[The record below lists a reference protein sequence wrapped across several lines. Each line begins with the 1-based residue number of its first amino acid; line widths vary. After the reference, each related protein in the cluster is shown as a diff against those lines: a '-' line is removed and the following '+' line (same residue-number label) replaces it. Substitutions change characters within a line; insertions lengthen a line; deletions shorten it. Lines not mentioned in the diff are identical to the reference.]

1 MFKFG
6 LIKNVSSQK
15 GGLSFAKYHTVKGI
29 YGYKPKPK
37 KVFKVSEDI
46 LQSRNSQPNVFRW
59 VEAYRKHGHKLASI
73 NPVAFQP
80 TSNST
85 SSMDELTP
93 EYYGLTSDDRI
104 TPRGILNLSAS
115 TSASAVG
122 NSNGDTTTVGE
133 LQKILNDIYCNSGA
147 SAEFAYIENQEEREW
162 LAENFEKLRTQS
174 VSTEGRRKIAE
185 LLIKSQAWD
194 NFLATKFPTVKRYGG
209 EGAESLLA
217 FFWQLF
223 ASGVE
228 EELQHIVVAMPHRGR
243 GNLLTTMLNLRPAK
257 VFRKF
262 KGESEFADGVNA
274 MSDVVS
280 HFHAAEELDIGGK
293 KIRVSVLRNP
303 SHLEAANPVSMGK
316 TRSKQQ
322 TLGDGD
328 FDTESHKPFSTSV
341 LNVILHGDAAF
352 PGQGVNQECLNMAYV
367 PHFEVGG
374 TIHMVVNNQVGF
386 TTPADKGRSTDYAT
400 DLAKTIQAPVFHV
413 NGDNPEQVAIVTQ
426 LAFNYQRKFRKD
438 VFVDMNCF
446 RRWGHN
452 ELDDPTFT
460 NPALYSVIHNRKS
473 VPDTYAEELAIA
485 EILSSNEANEVRSN
499 FMNYLT
505 EELTNVDAYQP
516 EPTYFQRQWSG
527 LQSAPNAIT
536 YWDTGLDYSML
547 LYVGTQSVQYP
558 PGFNIHPHLLK
569 THVEGR
575 LRKLN
580 SGQKIDWATAEA
592 LAIGSLMHQGHN
604 VRLSG
609 EDVGRGTFS
618 HRHVMLVDQKT
629 NEMYLPLNGMNQGSG
644 GKLEVAHSILSEEAV
659 LGFEYGM
666 AIDNPN
672 NLIIWEAQFGDFA
685 NGAQIIFDNFIFTG
699 ETKWMDSNGLVVL
712 LPHGYDGAASEHS
725 SCRIE
730 RFLQLTD
737 SKETSPD
744 GDDVNVHIANPTT
757 PAQYFHLLRRQ
768 MVRNFRKPLIVVAPK
783 TLLRLSAA
791 TSVQADFQPGTYFKN
806 VLGDDNVD
814 PTKVNRVI
822 LCSGRHYYTLNDE
835 RVAKKIENTA
845 ILRLET
851 LCPFPLHEIQ
861 QELAKYKN
869 VKSLIWSQE
878 ESRNAGAWSFVR
890 PRFEHMIGKQLKY
903 CGRAEAATTA
913 TGIGKIHKQELEDI
927 VLNPFRA

>member
-1 MFKFG
+1 MLKFSVFKQFA
-6 LIKNVSSQK
+6 SQK
-15 GGLSFAKYHTVKGI
+15 GHLSFSKYQQYHTVKGV

-37 KVFKVSEDI
+37 KAFKVSEDI
-46 LQSRNSQPNVFRW
+46 LQLRNSQPNVFRW

-73 NPVAFQP
+73 NPVSLK
-80 TSNST
+80 SNS
-85 SSMDELTP
+85 SLIDELTP
-93 EYYGLTSDDRI
+93 EYYGLRSDDTIR
-104 TPRGILNLSAS
+104 PQGILNVSEIDS
-115 TSASAVG
+115 
-122 NSNGDTTTVGE
+122 TTVVE
-133 LQKILNDIYCNSGA
+133 LQKLLNDIYCNSKA
-147 SAEFAYIENQEEREW
+147 SVEFAYIENQEEHEW
-162 LAENFEKLRTQS
+162 LAENFEKLRKQS
-174 VSTEGRRKIAE
+174 LSTNEKRKIAE
-185 LLIKSQAWD
+185 LLIKCQAWD
-194 NFLATKFPTVKRYGG
+194 NFLAAKFPTVKRYGG

-228 EELQHIVVAMPHRGR
+228 EKLQHIVVGMPHRGR
-243 GNLLTTMLNLRPAK
+243 GNFLTTMLNLRPAK
-257 VFRKF
+257 VFYKF
-262 KGESEFADGVNA
+262 KGESEFGDGVNA

-280 HFHAAEELDIGGK
+280 HFNAAEELDIDGK
-293 KIRVSVLRNP
+293 EIRISVLRNP
-303 SHLEAANPVSMGK
+303 SHLESVNPVSMGK

-322 TLGDGD
+322 TCGDGAFGND
-328 FDTESHKPFSTSV
+328 PEQPFASHI
-341 LNVILHGDAAF
+341 LNVIVHGDAAF

-374 TIHMVVNNQVGF
+374 TIHMVVNNQIGF
-386 TTPADKGRSTDYAT
+386 TTPAERASSTSYTT

-413 NGDNPEQVAIVTQ
+413 NGDDPEQVAIVTQ

-438 VFVDMNCF
+438 VFIDMNCF

-452 ELDDPTFT
+452 ELDDPTIT
-460 NPALYSVIHNRKS
+460 NPALYSIIHNRKS
-473 VPDTYAEELAIA
+473 VPDNYAEDLANRHV
-485 EILSSNEANEVRSN
+485 LSTNEANEVRAN

-505 EELTNVDAYQP
+505 EELDSVNSYQP
-516 EPTYFQRQWSG
+516 EPTYFHRQWSE

-536 YWDTGLDYSML
+536 YWDTGLDYSL
-547 LYVGTQSVQYP
+547 LYYVGTRSVQYP
-558 PGFNIHPHLLK
+558 SDFNIHPHLLK
-569 THVEGR
+569 THVNGR

-580 SGQKIDWATAEA
+580 LGQQIDWATAEA
-592 LAIGSLMHQGHN
+592 LAIGSLMYEGRN
-604 VRLSG
+604 VRISG

-618 HRHVMLVDQKT
+618 HRHAMLVDQKT
-629 NEMYLPLNGMNQGSG
+629 NEMYLPLNNMDLGLG

-685 NGAQIIFDNFIFTG
+685 NGAQIIFDAFIITG

-712 LPHGYDGAASEHS
+712 LPHGYDGAASDHS
-725 SCRIE
+725 SCRME
-730 RFLQLTD
+730 RFLQMSD

-744 GDDVNVHIANPTT
+744 GDDVNVHIVHPTT
-757 PAQYFHLLRRQ
+757 PAQYYHVLRRQ

-791 TSVQADFQPGTYFKN
+791 TSVKADFQPGTFFQN
-806 VLGDDNVD
+806 VIGDVSVE
-814 PTKVNRVI
+814 PSKVERVI

-835 RVAKKIENTA
+835 RVAKNIKNCA
-845 ILRLET
+845 IIRLEA

-869 VKSLIWSQE
+869 VKTIIWSQE
-878 ESRNAGAWSFVR
+878 EHRNAGAWSFVR

-913 TGIGKIHKQELEDI
+913 TGIGKVHKKELEEI
-927 VLNPFRA
+927 VLNPFKA

>member
-1 MFKFG
+1 MLKFS
-6 LIKNVSSQK
+6 LIKQLSGQRGTPSIVSRSQN
-15 GGLSFAKYHTVKGI
+15 YHTVKGV

-37 KVFKVSEDI
+37 RNFKVSEDI

-73 NPVAFQP
+73 NPVSLE
-80 TSNST
+80 SNL
-85 SSMDELTP
+85 SSIDELDP
-93 EYYGLTSDDRI
+93 KYYGLTSDDKL
-104 TPRGILNLSAS
+104 TPRGILNVSN
-115 TSASAVG
+115 VNDNG
-122 NSNGDTTTVGE
+122 NDSTTVAE
-133 LQKILNDIYCNSGA
+133 LQRLLNDIYCNSGA
-147 SAEFAYIENQEEREW
+147 SVEFAYIENLEEREW
-162 LAENFEKLRTQS
+162 LAENFEKLQKQS
-174 VSTEGRRKIAE
+174 LTAVEQRKIAE

-217 FFWQLF
+217 FFWQLVE
-223 ASGVE
+223 SGVE
-228 EELQHIVVAMPHRGR
+228 EKLQHIVVGMPHRGR
-243 GNLLTTMLNLRPAK
+243 GNLLSTMLNLRPAK

-280 HFHAAEELDIGGK
+280 HFNAAEELDVGGK
-293 KIRVSVLRNP
+293 KIRVSILRNP

-322 TLGDGD
+322 TTGDGAFSD
-328 FDTESHKPFSTSV
+328 DPTQPFSTHV
-341 LNVILHGDAAF
+341 LNIIIHGDGAL

-367 PHFEVGG
+367 PHFDVGG

-386 TTPADKGRSTDYAT
+386 TTPGDKGRSTDYAT

-413 NGDNPEQVAIVTQ
+413 NGDDPEQVAIVTQ

-438 VFVDMNCF
+438 VFIDMNCF

-452 ELDDPTFT
+452 ELDDPSFT
-460 NPALYSVIHNRKS
+460 NPALYTIIENRKS
-473 VPDTYAEELAIA
+473 VPDTYAERLARA
-485 EILSSNEANEVRSN
+485 EVFTSNEANEVRTSY
-499 FMNYLT
+499 MNYLT
-505 EELTNVDAYQP
+505 DELTNVDSYQP
-516 EPTYFQRQWSG
+516 EPTYFQRQWTG
-527 LQSAPNAIT
+527 FQSAPNAIT
-536 YWDTGLDYSML
+536 YWDTGLDYSL
-547 LYVGTQSVQYP
+547 LYYVGTRSVQYP
-558 PGFNIHPHLLK
+558 DGFNVHPHLLK
-569 THVEGR
+569 THIDGR

-592 LAIGSLMHQGHN
+592 LAIGSLMYQGRN
-604 VRLSG
+604 VRISG

-629 NEMYLPLNGMNQGSG
+629 NEMFVPLNGMDRGLG

-685 NGAQIIFDNFIFTG
+685 NGAQIIFDNFIITG

-725 SCRIE
+725 SCRME

-744 GDDVNVHIANPTT
+744 GDDVNVHIVNPTT
-757 PAQYFHLLRRQ
+757 PAQYFHVLRRQ
-768 MVRNFRKPLIVVAPK
+768 IVRNFRKPLIVVAPK

-791 TSVQADFQPGTYFKN
+791 TSVYTDFQPGTFFRN
-806 VLGDDNVD
+806 VIGDCDVEPSKVD
-814 PTKVNRVI
+814 RVI
-822 LCSGRHYYTLNDE
+822 LCTGRHYYTLNDE
-835 RVAKKIENTA
+835 RVSKKIGNTA
-845 ILRLET
+845 IVRLET

-861 QELAKYKN
+861 EELAKYKN
-869 VKSLIWSQE
+869 VKSIIWSQE
-878 ESRNAGAWSFVR
+878 ESRNAGAWSFIR

-913 TGIGKIHKQELEDI
+913 TGIGKIHKKELEDI
-927 VLNPFRA
+927 VLNPFRI